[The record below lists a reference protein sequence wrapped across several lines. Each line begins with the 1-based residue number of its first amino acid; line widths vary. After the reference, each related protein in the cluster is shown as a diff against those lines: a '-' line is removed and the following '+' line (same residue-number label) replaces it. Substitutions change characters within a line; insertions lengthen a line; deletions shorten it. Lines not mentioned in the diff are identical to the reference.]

1 MLLQMYSSWA
11 THTGRSATVIDEHQ
25 GEMGGIKSCS
35 LRIGGR
41 HAYGSLRFETG
52 VHRLVRLSPFDA
64 KGKGRRHTSFAS
76 ANVFPA
82 RDSQSS
88 VVPALPAS
96 EIRIDTFRAS
106 GAGGQHVNTTDSAVR
121 ATHVPTGIVAQS
133 QSSRSQHAN
142 RAAALAL
149 LEARV
154 AAHRTAEREKAEQ
167 AARGVRAVPTFG
179 SAGLVRSYTLHPSER
194 VRCARSNMAGTDA
207 SSVLDGT
214 ALDEWLIAAARAA
227 FFPDSAAKSTAP
239 DDAD

>member
-1 MLLQMYSSWA
+1 LTNIRAKWAASSPA
-11 THTGRSATVIDEHQ
+11 A
-25 GEMGGIKSCS
+25 
-35 LRIGGR
+35 LRISGR

-82 RDSQSS
+82 RDAQSS

-96 EIRIDTFRAS
+96 EVRIDTFRAS

-121 ATHVPTGIVAQS
+121 ATHVPTGLVAQC

-142 RAAALAL
+142 RAAALSL

-154 AAHRTAEREKAEQ
+154 AAFRIAEREKVELAS
-167 AARGVRAVPTFG
+167 RGARAVPTFG

-194 VRCARSNMAGTDA
+194 VRCARSNMAGTNA
-207 SSVLDGT
+207 SSLLDGT
-214 ALDEWLIAAARAA
+214 ALDEWLLAAARAA
-227 FFPDSAAKSTAP
+227 FFPDIAKPAAGDT
-239 DDAD
+239 DAD